1 LLSSFKSEAGSAES
15 EFVLLVVPASLLVK
29 PLLDLFGL
37 FQVAIVKEQVS
48 YDIARYAALADV
60 SPAEANGYREEHDP
74 QGSLATDDNGVDCVW
89 LHASVISRRVTL
101 WPETVV
107 VPIEARAECE
117 K

>member
-1 LLSSFKSEAGSAES
+1 MT
-15 EFVLLVVPASLLVK
+15 VPASLLVL

-60 SPAEANGYREEHDP
+60 SPAEANNYRQERDP
-74 QGSLATDDNGVDCVW
+74 QGSLVTEENSFDCVW
-89 LHASVISRRVTL
+89 LHSSVISRRVTL
-101 WPETVV
+101 WPEAVV

>member
-1 LLSSFKSEAGSAES
+1 VSD
-15 EFVLLVVPASLLVK
+15 FVLLVVPASLLAL

-37 FQVAIVKEQVS
+37 FQNAIAKEQIG

-60 SPAEANGYREEHDP
+60 DSAQAKSYLSSRDP
-74 QGSLATDDNGVDCVW
+74 DGSLAREVTSDTCSLVFT
-89 LHASVISRRVTL
+89 SKISRRLVL
-101 WPETVV
+101 WPEVIE